1 MIAENMSNLSSIKT
15 KHQNV
20 CFFIK
25 ILVCIVKLYVIFSS
39 FNYHEK
45 LLRLAKL
52 PHSYS
57 LFTIKNTI
65 FVKYA

>member
-45 LLRLAKL
+45 LL
-52 PHSYS
+52 
-57 LFTIKNTI
+57 
-65 FVKYA
+65 